1 MGPVTESDRSTQSA
15 GGGGPRD
22 SVVVGVDGS
31 QNARTAAT
39 WAAAEAARRG
49 VSLTVAHALYLT
61 YNAYLAIPPEPD
73 DELWRE
79 KARVMTEHE
88 AQRLGTLHPGLPIH
102 TAASDGPADLFLET
116 LSEHAALLVTGTRGH
131 GGFAGM
137 LVGSVSRKLAAHAHC
152 PLVVVRTEPPADPR
166 DEVVLGVG
174 PKPSPAAV
182 RFAFRAAEEYGARLT
197 VVRAWWP
204 TAVYGGFAAPGGMSV
219 DHGEMFRAAAAAGA
233 EEAVKPLH
241 AEYPG
246 VETQCA
252 AAEGNTVP
260 ALLEAANGARLLVV
274 GAHRHRGPLAV
285 GAGYVVDGVLAHS
298 RTPVAVVPVR

>member
-1 MGPVTESDRSTQSA
+1 MATVTQSERSA
-15 GGGGPRD
+15 EPVGGGGPHG
-22 SVVVGVDGS
+22 SVVAGVDGS

-49 VSLTVAHALYLT
+49 VALTIAHALYLT
-61 YNAYLAIPPEPD
+61 YNAYLPVPPELD

-79 KARVMTEHE
+79 KARVMAEHE
-88 AQRLGTLHPGLPIH
+88 AQRLGALFPGLSVH
-102 TAASDGPADLFLET
+102 TALSDDSADLFLEA

-152 PLVVVRTEPPADPR
+152 PLVVVHTEPPADPR

-182 RFAFRAAEEYGARLT
+182 RFAFQAAEEYGARLT

-219 DHGEMFRAAAAAGA
+219 DHEDTFRSAALAGA
-233 EEAVKPLH
+233 EEAVKPLV
-241 AEYPG
+241 AEYPD
-246 VETQCA
+246 VKTRCVP
-252 AAEGNTVP
+252 AEGNTVP
-260 ALLEAANGARLLVV
+260 ALVEAAKGARLLVV
-274 GAHRHRGPLAV
+274 GAHRHRGPLSV

-298 RTPVAVVPVR
+298 RSPVAAVPGR